1 MKNTAKLSKYYIQ
14 NSLLLT
20 FFPSSQIHAEIRDF
34 FFFGI
39 GAEDNLF
46 GSILIT

>member
-34 FFFGI
+34 FFGI
-39 GAEDNLF
+39 GTEDNLF